1 MTLTNLVARSFIT
14 LVLAVSPAA
23 LTGCAVDSSDSIQ
36 SEEQEV
42 GAKSAGRFELFVGQ
56 DAQHYFHLL
65 AKNGAK
71 VLVSEGYA
79 KRQGAEAGVKAC
91 QKNGVDANN
100 YDLRQAKNGQ
110 YYFDLLGGNGEII
123 GTSELYVT
131 KSNAVKAINAVVTVV
146 KASVDLA
153 NAPTEKPA
161 FASFKGLDGKFYFHL
176 RAKNGEIVLQ
186 SQGYAKKSSADAGI
200 ASVDSN
206 GQSESN
212 FELREAV
219 DGRQYFVLLANNG
232 KVIGLSQ
239 MYASKQG
246 AQRGIE
252 SIVKLL
258 TEESL
263 PQPE

>member
-56 DAQHYFHLL
+56 DGQHYFHLL

-161 FASFKGLDGKFYFHL
+161 FASFKGLDGTFYFHL
-176 RAKNGEIVLQ
+176 RTARHRVDRQAPHRRVAAATRVI
-186 SQGYAKKSSADAGI
+186 KSAPRGPNESRAWSFTRGFSLLGLLDGSAGRDAGTDDLE
-200 ASVDSN
+200 VDLRD
-206 GQSESN
+206 GGR
-212 FELREAV
+212 ELRARRVAV
-219 DGRQYFVLLANNG
+219 DL
-232 KVIGLSQ
+232 
-239 MYASKQG
+239 
-246 AQRGIE
+246 RG
-252 SIVKLL
+252 
-258 TEESL
+258 
-263 PQPE
+263 

>member
-1 MTLTNLVARSFIT
+1 M
-14 LVLAVSPAA
+14 
-23 LTGCAVDSSDSIQ
+23 
-36 SEEQEV
+36 
-42 GAKSAGRFELFVGQ
+42 
-56 DAQHYFHLL
+56 
-65 AKNGAK
+65 
-71 VLVSEGYA
+71 
-79 KRQGAEAGVKAC
+79 
-91 QKNGVDANN
+91 
-100 YDLRQAKNGQ
+100 
-110 YYFDLLGGNGEII
+110 
-123 GTSELYVT
+123 
-131 KSNAVKAINAVVTVV
+131 KAINAVVTVV